1 MKIQLRRLTGMVA
14 LVASVATAVRADY
27 PSTVTSLGPVAYWR
41 LGETV
46 QPPPADVASN
56 IGSLGDSAVGYY
68 LGTAV
73 HPSTPGALAGTT
85 ESGAT
90 YDATANCQT
99 LVPFIPAMHPAA
111 PFTVEAWLNPGV
123 ALEGGALTCAISAG
137 AFGDPRSGWLIYQS
151 ATGWNLR
158 MYNRN
163 GLATSVNITGGGAP
177 SPGTWYHVVA
187 TYDGAMAKLFV
198 NGAKAAEVAQTSYVP
213 GQSGGFAIGARA
225 DGAFWWNGSA
235 DEVALYPT
243 ALSDADIAAHYANG
257 TSATPTTPYQNL
269 VTAKNP
275 LAYYRLNEG
284 AYTPPTTLPVA
295 VNSGS
300 AGSAFDGSYNPGMRA
315 GSDGPKPPS
324 QSGFPAANVGGGF
337 NGSAGFVGTPLTMND
352 LTEFTVVGWIRRGAI
367 KSGRGGY
374 FGQNDLFEFGDADN
388 GANIELWTSARGQI
402 KAPFPFADDQWGFF
416 AVTGNENSL
425 VVYANG
431 VEIGRLTGPITS
443 YGTSAFFFNIGGG
456 GIFNTGGDFFRG
468 NIDEVAVFTTA
479 LTAAQV
485 QSLYSSAETAPSITR
500 RPTAPA
506 RTLMAGN
513 TLAMSVAAVGNSP
526 LTYTWTRNGTP
537 IGGQTSAT
545 LSYPGLTLG
554 DAGAYSV
561 VISNPYGST
570 TSAPVNITV
579 VAPDATAPVA
589 QYAAGMDTLD
599 KVKIWFSESLDP
611 VSAANPANYNIPG
624 LAITA
629 AALSAPAG
637 MPGDNFVIL
646 TTAKQTPG
654 TTYAVTITG
663 VKDQVIPSSTVAS
676 TTLAFSSW
684 ALLEGSIRFEHY
696 NNIPGAADSGI
707 TAGLSDPRYI
717 AGTPTTLGALT
728 GRFDTRTVFPTD
740 VNDNYM
746 AKMSGFITPTETG
759 DYYFF
764 VASDD
769 ASRVYL
775 SNNDVMPDPATATPI
790 AYELGCCGNFFEPDS
805 GDTATTATPI
815 RLNAG
820 QKYAVLVFLK
830 EGGGGDWLRLAWRN
844 ANDATPATELQPI
857 PGQFLS
863 TYVDPNVDVAFTTQP
878 SNQTAVL
885 PGVATSF
892 VNKSFTTD
900 DGGFTVVN
908 TDPAPPGPFF
918 YDGGSGVWSA
928 DGAVD
933 GCGGP
938 YNSQLNS
945 PEYTVPV
952 TQSVSLSVQHRY
964 SFEGDRWD
972 GGQIRISKNGGGY
985 TNVPAENFTANG
997 YATGTIQGS
1006 GILNGQRAFNADSP
1020 GYTDGTFIT
1029 TTAILGNFT
1038 TGDKISVQFLGGWD
1052 DCSTGKTPSWVI
1064 KDIKLSYSSAP
1075 QNVTFSAAATV
1086 KRQGN
1091 SVPFTYQWQRNDG
1104 AGYVD
1109 IAGATGASYS
1119 FFPTVAADLAA
1130 TFRVVVG
1137 VPGKYVPSDE
1147 VRVVPP
1153 RPTLSVGANG
1163 ANVVVTYTG
1172 TLQSATSITGP
1183 FSNVSGAASPYVA
1196 PASGSGNLYFRSVE

>member
-1 MKIQLRRLTGMVA
+1 MVA
-14 LVASVATAVRADY
+14 LLASVATTVRADY

-46 QPPPADVASN
+46 QPPPADVAFN

-68 LGTAV
+68 LGTAI
-73 HPSTPGALAGTT
+73 HPSSGALAGTT

-90 YDATANCQT
+90 YDATANSQT
-99 LVPFIPAMHPAA
+99 LVPYIPEMHPAA
-111 PFTVEAWLNPGV
+111 PFTVEAWLNPGA
-123 ALEGGALTCAISAG
+123 ALEGGTLTCAISAG
-137 AFGDPRSGWLIYQS
+137 QFGDPRSGWLIYQS

-198 NGAKAAEVAQTSYVP
+198 NGTKAAEVAQTSYVP

-235 DEVALYPT
+235 DEVALYPS

-257 TSATPTTPYQNL
+257 TSATPTVTYQSL

-315 GSDGPKPPS
+315 GVAGPQAPL
-324 QSGFPAANVGGGF
+324 QGGFAAGNVGGGF
-337 NGSAGFVGTPLTMND
+337 NGSAGFVGTPLALND
-352 LTEFTVVGWIRRGAI
+352 LTEFSVVGWIRRGAI

-374 FGQNDLFEFGDADN
+374 FGQNDLFEFGDADG

-402 KAPFPFADDQWGFF
+402 KAPYPFPDNQWGFF
-416 AVTGNENSL
+416 AITGNENNL
-425 VVYANG
+425 IVYANG

-443 YGTSAFFFNIGGG
+443 YGTSAFLFNIGGG
-456 GIFNTGGDFFRG
+456 GIFNTAGDYFRG

-479 LTAAQV
+479 LTPAQV
-485 QSLYSSAETAPSITR
+485 QSLYFSAETAPAISKQ
-500 RPTAPA
+500 PTAPA
-506 RTLMAGN
+506 RTLYAGN
-513 TLAMSVAAVGNSP
+513 TLAMNVVAGGAPP
-526 LTYTWTRNGTP
+526 LSYAWTKNGTP
-537 IGGQTSAT
+537 IGGQTTAA
-545 LSYPGLTLG
+545 LSVAGLALG
-554 DAGAYSV
+554 DPAAYAV
-561 VISNPYGST
+561 VVSNPYGSV
-570 TSAPVNITV
+570 TSTPVNITV
-579 VAPDATAPVA
+579 VAPDAVAPVA

-599 KVKIWFSESLDP
+599 KVKVWFSEPLDP
-611 VSAANPANYNIPG
+611 VSAQNPANYSIPG
-624 LAITA
+624 LAVTA
-629 AALSAPAG
+629 ATLSSPAG
-637 MPGDNFVIL
+637 TPGDNIVIL
-646 TTAKQTPG
+646 TTAKQTQG
-654 TTYAVTITG
+654 QTFALTITG
-663 VKDQVIPSSTVAS
+663 VKDQTDPSYTVAS

-684 ALLEGSIRFEHY
+684 ALLQGSIRFEHY
-696 NNIPGAADSGI
+696 DNIPSAADAGI

-740 VNDNYM
+740 VNENYM

-775 SNNDVMPDPATATPI
+775 SNNDVMPNPATDTPI
-790 AYELGCCGNFFEPDS
+790 AYELGCCGSFFEPDS

-820 QKYAVLVFLK
+820 QKYAILVFLK

-844 ANDATPATELQPI
+844 ANDSTPAADLQPI

-878 SNQTAVL
+878 KNQTAVL

-892 VNKSFTTD
+892 VNKSFATD

-918 YDGGSGVWSA
+918 YDGGSGVWYA

-938 YNSQLNS
+938 YNSQLSS

-972 GGQIRISKNGGGY
+972 GGQIRISINGGGY

-1020 GYTDGTFIT
+1020 GYTDGAFIT

-1075 QNVTFSAAATV
+1075 QNVTFTSAATV

-1091 SVPFTYQWQRNDG
+1091 GVPFTYQWQRNDG

-1147 VRVVPP
+1147 VRVTPP
-1153 RPTLSVGANG
+1153 RPEVTVSANG
-1163 ANVVVTYTG
+1163 ANVVVSFTG
-1172 TLQSATSITGP
+1172 KLQSSTSISGP
-1183 FSNVSGAASPYVA
+1183 FSDVSGATSPYVA
-1196 PASGSGNLYFRSVE
+1196 PASGSGNLYFRSVQ